1 MRRSACGGAA
11 QRSFEMPRVVVFGG
25 SGKAGEYI
33 SCELVR
39 FVCVARSR
47 SVLSEGPR
55 ARAAFFLSS
64 ARVWLCVVVEGV
76 RSSGGGPSLAG

>member
-1 MRRSACGGAA
+1 MQRCACGGAA

-39 FVCVARSR
+39 FVCAIGGTVAQRSFR
-47 SVLSEGPR
+47 GL
-55 ARAAFFLSS
+55 S
-64 ARVWLCVVVEGV
+64 ARVWLCVVVEGI